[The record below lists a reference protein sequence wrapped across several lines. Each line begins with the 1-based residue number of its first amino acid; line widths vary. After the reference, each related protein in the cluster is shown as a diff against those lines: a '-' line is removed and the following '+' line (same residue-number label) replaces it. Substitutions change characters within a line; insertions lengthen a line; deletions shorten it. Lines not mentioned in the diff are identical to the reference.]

1 VAEHVGKENQFR
13 FAGALASELVAM
25 QNIVIAKTYRFVP
38 PRFSPFWTRII
49 QWYLPTYLRKSF
61 GVTSWQCVGADRLTA
76 SLNAGSGVLLASN
89 HSRPCDPMVLGL
101 LSREVNRS
109 FHVMASWHLFMQSR
123 VQSFLL
129 PRIGGFSVYR
139 EGMDRE
145 SLKCATRILSEARYP
160 LIIFPEGFVTRNND
174 RLLNL
179 MDGVAF
185 LARSAAKQRA
195 GTPQPGKVVIHPVFV
210 RYFFEGDISATIAP
224 VLSGIE
230 GRLSWQPQMQLP
242 LRDRIVKAGHA
253 LLALKEIEYLGVSQ
267 SGGVRERLSALV
279 DHLLNPLEREWC
291 GGHREP
297 DTMGRIKR
305 LRSTILPDIVKG
317 ELTEEEIARRWR
329 QLADLY
335 LAQQLHCYS
344 GDYLN
349 DSPTAERLLETVERY
364 EEDLTDVAR
373 PHPPLHVVISVGEAI
388 EAAPTRDRSGDGD
401 PVANE
406 LRRGLEK
413 LLEESKSRRRTAAPT
428 L

>member
-1 VAEHVGKENQFR
+1 
-13 FAGALASELVAM
+13 M

-49 QWYLPTYLRKSF
+49 QWYLPTYLRKTF
-61 GVTSWQCVGADRLTA
+61 GVTSWECVGAERLKA
-76 SLNAGSGVLLASN
+76 SLAAGCGVLLASN

-101 LSREVNRS
+101 LSREVARP

-123 VQSFLL
+123 VQEFLL

-145 SLKCATRILSEARYP
+145 SLKCATRILSEARFP
-160 LIIFPEGFVTRNND
+160 LILFPEGFVTRNND

-179 MDGVAF
+179 MDGVSF
-185 LARSAAKQRA
+185 LARSAAKQRVA
-195 GTPQPGKVVIHPVFV
+195 APKPGKVVIHPIFV
-210 RYFFEGDISATIAP
+210 RYFFEGDIVATIAP
-224 VLSGIE
+224 VLRDIE
-230 GRLSWQPQMQLP
+230 TRLSWQPQTHLA

-253 LLALKEIEYLGVSQ
+253 LLALKEIEYLGASQ
-267 SGGVRERLSALV
+267 SGRVDTRLSTLL
-279 DHLLNPLEREWC
+279 DYLLNPLEQEWT

-297 DTMGRIKR
+297 DTMGRVKR
-305 LRSTILPDIVKG
+305 LRSAILPEMVKG
-317 ELTEEEIARRWR
+317 DLTEDEIARRWR

-344 GDYLN
+344 GDYLTN
-349 DSPTAERLLETVERY
+349 SPSPERLLETVERY
-364 EEDLTDVAR
+364 EEDLTDVVC

-388 EAAPTRDRSGDGD
+388 EAAPTRDRSANGD
-401 PVANE
+401 PIANE

-413 LLEESKSRRRTAAPT
+413 LLEESKSRRRKFIPSA
-428 L
+428 

>member
-1 VAEHVGKENQFR
+1 
-13 FAGALASELVAM
+13 M
-25 QNIVIAKTYRFVP
+25 QNIVIPKTYHFVP

-61 GVTSWQCVGADRLTA
+61 GVTSWECVGTEGLKA
-76 SLNAGSGVLLASN
+76 SLNAGCGVLLASN

-101 LSREVNRS
+101 LSRAVGRP

-129 PRIGGFSVYR
+129 PRLGGFSVYR

-145 SLKCATRILSEARYP
+145 SLKCATRILSEARFP

-195 GTPQPGKVVIHPVFV
+195 GAPNPGKVVIHPVFV
-210 RYFFEGDISATIAP
+210 RYFFEGDIAATIGP
-224 VLSGIE
+224 VLKEIE
-230 GRLSWQPQMQLP
+230 TRLSWQPQTHLP

-253 LLALKEIEYLGVSQ
+253 LLALKEIEYLGASQ
-267 SGGVRERLSALV
+267 FGGVRERLPALL
-279 DHLLNPLEREWC
+279 DHLLNPLEREWTA
-291 GGHREP
+291 GHREA

-305 LRSTILPDIVKG
+305 IRSAILPDMVKG
-317 ELTEEEIARRWR
+317 ELAEEEIARRWR

-335 LAQQLHCYS
+335 VAQQLHCYS
-344 GDYLN
+344 GDYLA
-349 DSPTAERLLETVERY
+349 DASTPERLLETVERY
-364 EEDLTDVAR
+364 EEDLTDIAR
-373 PHPPLHVVISVGEAI
+373 PHPPLHVVISVGQAI
-388 EAAPTRDRSGDGD
+388 EATPTRDRSGDGD
-401 PVANE
+401 PVGNE
-406 LRRGLEK
+406 LKRGLEK
-413 LLEESKSRRRTAAPT
+413 LLEESKSRRRKSAPT
-428 L
+428 P